1 MKTMNELRSVLGMN
15 EVHHLPLLI
24 KGVAVTLLGT
34 FGIAAVMAWMPTST
48 DVADVIFS
56 FEKLLAPSASTVN
69 AEAQILPTISG
80 SDTHVRLKCA
90 ECSVVESI
98 REIKQNNDEIDPG
111 AAIGISRDGLNE
123 TPEKSTRSYEIT
135 VRMKDG
141 SSRVLVDATPV
152 NWRPGERVVFIEGA
166 SRSNE

>member
-15 EVHHLPLLI
+15 EVHHLPPLI
-24 KGVAVTLLGT
+24 KGVAATLLGI

-48 DVADVIFS
+48 DIADVKFS
-56 FEKLLAPSASTVN
+56 FKKLLAPSTSAVD
-69 AEAQILPTISG
+69 AEAQILPASSG
-80 SDTHVRLKCA
+80 NDAHASLKCA

-98 REIKQNNDEIDPG
+98 REIKQNNAEIDLG
-111 AAIGISRDGLNE
+111 AANGVSRNGLNDM
-123 TPEKSTRSYEIT
+123 PGKSTKNYEIT

-141 SSRVLVDATPV
+141 SSRVLVDATSV

-166 SRSNE
+166 SRSND

>member
-1 MKTMNELRSVLGMN
+1 MKTMNELRSVLVAN

-24 KGVAVTLLGT
+24 KSVAVTLLGI

-48 DVADVIFS
+48 DVADVILS
-56 FEKLLAPSASTVN
+56 FEKLLAPSASAVGT
-69 AEAQILPTISG
+69 ESQIPPANSG
-80 SDTHVRLKCA
+80 SNSRVRLKCA

-98 REIKQNNDEIDPG
+98 REINQNNDEIDPG
-111 AAIGISRDGLNE
+111 AADGVLRDVLNE
-123 TPEKSTRSYEIT
+123 MPRNSTKSYEIII
-135 VRMKDG
+135 RMKDG
-141 SSRVLVDATPV
+141 SSRVLVDATPM